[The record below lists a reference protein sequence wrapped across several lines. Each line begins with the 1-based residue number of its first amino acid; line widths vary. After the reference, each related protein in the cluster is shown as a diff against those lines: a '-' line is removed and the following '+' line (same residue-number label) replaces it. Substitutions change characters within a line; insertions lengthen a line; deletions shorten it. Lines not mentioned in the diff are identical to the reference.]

1 MRVCSCGM
9 LRQSLFAQPAQ
20 IRTADQYI
28 SYVIFFSLSDNSTED
43 NLIENG
49 IVNQGNDFDDDS
61 CEDAREEAPPPNTKK
76 VLREMNFSR
85 IS

>member
-1 MRVCSCGM
+1 M
-9 LRQSLFAQPAQ
+9 FAQPAQ
-20 IRTADQYI
+20 IRTADQYFI
-28 SYVIFFSLSDNSTED
+28 SYGIFFSLSDNSTED

-49 IVNQGNDFDDDS
+49 TVNQGNDFDDDS
-61 CEDAREEAPPPNTKK
+61 CEDEREEAPPSNTKK

>member
-1 MRVCSCGM
+1 M
-9 LRQSLFAQPAQ
+9 FAQPAQ
-20 IRTADQYI
+20 IRTADQYFI
-28 SYVIFFSLSDNSTED
+28 SYAIFFSLSDNSTED

-49 IVNQGNDFDDDS
+49 TVNQGNNFDDDS
-61 CEDAREEAPPPNTKK
+61 CEDAREEAPSNTKK

>member
-1 MRVCSCGM
+1 M
-9 LRQSLFAQPAQ
+9 FPQPAQ
-20 IRTADQYI
+20 IRTADQYFI
-28 SYVIFFSLSDNSTED
+28 SYAIFLSLSDNSTED

-49 IVNQGNDFDDDS
+49 TANQGNDFDDDS
-61 CEDAREEAPPPNTKK
+61 CEDAREEAPPSNTKK

>member
-1 MRVCSCGM
+1 M
-9 LRQSLFAQPAQ
+9 LHQSLIFRSACTNTHCRP
-20 IRTADQYI
+20 IFYI
-28 SYVIFFSLSDNSTED
+28 VCDIFSLSDNSTED

-49 IVNQGNDFDDDS
+49 TVNQGNDFDDDS
-61 CEDAREEAPPPNTKK
+61 CEDAREEAPPSNTKK